1 MRRSLAT
8 GAALLALLVS
18 TRGGRTARASEE
30 TGTPSSGP
38 RMEASGSG
46 RARGDPGAAKGPAV
60 WFDYLPNV
68 LYERDTLTVCLGA
81 RAAAGR
87 DLRGLSLRAR
97 LLDRDGG
104 VITDRKWKLF
114 GDDAG
119 TGEPERPGR
128 PPSRRSL
135 TEAQRQV
142 DFGRVE
148 WKRLV
153 VDLTEKGRAIASAS
167 AVCHA
172 EGEPFPKVTPSGE
185 RLVDPAGRIAVFRL
199 RRRTRKED
207 RSWLLVRK
215 MSGALKEGEAPARTA
230 LFGERLPVAKGEA
243 GAFSELISGMGTKVE
258 DLTGA
263 PDADATVPILGL
275 LASVGSRA
283 AGSRSRAG
291 VLFLPSRDVDRG
303 TPLGE
308 YRRAVDLAI
317 LRVKMAGCAPVV
329 VAGPVNVSAPR
340 KQLDKYVDE
349 AKAAAWGHKVG
360 FIDTRPVLLDRYFA
374 LDPKRPKVLGPAPN
388 LDGRK
393 ALARLVFDELK
404 KMSTTDE

>member
-8 GAALLALLVS
+8 GAVLLAMLVS
-18 TRGGRTARASEE
+18 TRTARASEE
-30 TGTPSSGP
+30 TGTPSTGPPTWTSG
-38 RMEASGSG
+38 RG
-46 RARGDPGAAKGPAV
+46 RARGSAGDAKAPAV

-97 LLDRDGG
+97 LLDGDGG
-104 VITDRKWKLF
+104 VIRDEKWKLF
-114 GDDAG
+114 GDDVETPGA
-119 TGEPERPGR
+119 ERPQR

-135 TEAQRQV
+135 AEAQRQI
-142 DFGRVE
+142 DFGRIE

-167 AVCHA
+167 AVCNA
-172 EGEPFPKVTPSGE
+172 ERDPFPKVAPSGE
-185 RLVDPAGRIAVFRL
+185 RLVDGAGRIAVFRL

-207 RSWLLVRK
+207 RSWLLVRR

-275 LASVGSRA
+275 LASVGSKA
-283 AGSRSRAG
+283 AGARSRAG

-317 LRVKMAGCAPVV
+317 LRVKTAGCAPVAV
-329 VAGPVNVSAPR
+329 VGPVNVSAPR

-349 AKAAAWGHKVG
+349 ARAAAWGHKVG
-360 FIDTRPVLLDRYFA
+360 FVDTRPVLLERYFA

-404 KMSTTDE
+404 KMSATDE